1 MNVTVNIGWKFLVAL
16 GVAVSTV
23 IFASKM
29 DGAAAERVSI
39 HAIDATRDCVVAC
52 KGKR

>member
-29 DGAAAERVSI
+29 DAGAAERVSI
-39 HAIDATRDCVVAC
+39 RAIDAIRDAEIAIRS
-52 KGKR
+52 KN